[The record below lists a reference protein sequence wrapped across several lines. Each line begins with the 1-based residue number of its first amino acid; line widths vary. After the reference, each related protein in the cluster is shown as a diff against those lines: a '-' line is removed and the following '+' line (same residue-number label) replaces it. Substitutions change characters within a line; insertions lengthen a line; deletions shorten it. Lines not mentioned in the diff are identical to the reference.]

1 MPVNL
6 VTGAT
11 GLVGAH
17 TCLQLLEKGQQ
28 VVGLSR
34 NDKGRENTR
43 KIFSCYGKE
52 DFFGKISWKEA
63 DLLDTEQLF
72 EAFEG
77 AHTVYHCAALVSFRK
92 GEEKDLLLVNREG
105 TANVV
110 NVCLEKKVHK
120 LCYVSSVA
128 ALGRDQAKPTDETF
142 VFDFSSEK
150 TAYGRSKFEGEMEVW
165 RGIEEGLNAVIVN
178 PSIILGPGNWNSGSP
193 QLFSKAY
200 EGMLFCS
207 PGSTGFVD
215 VRDVVKIMIQLTESN
230 INAERFLV
238 NGFHLSYVDF
248 FQMVCK
254 ALGSRAPRLIAPR
267 IAGEL
272 MWRWES
278 LLWKLS
284 GRTPLLTRETVN
296 TAYRNQEYDN
306 KKILGMLDYSFIPS
320 EESIRFIA
328 QKFLEDRS
336 SKQTF

>member
-1 MPVNL
+1 MSLNL

-11 GLVGAH
+11 GLLGAH
-17 TCLQLLEKGQQ
+17 TCLRLLEKGIK
-28 VVGLSR
+28 VLALFR
-34 NDKGRENTR
+34 NEAGKEFTR
-43 KIFSCYGKE
+43 KIFSFYGKE
-52 DFFGKISWKEA
+52 MRFKELEWRQA

-72 EAFEG
+72 TAFD
-77 AHTVYHCAALVSFRK
+77 AVNTVYHCAALVSFRT
-92 GEEKDLLLVNREG
+92 GEEKNLIFVNKEG

-110 NVCLEKKVHK
+110 NLCLERKVEK

-128 ALGRDQAKPTDETF
+128 ALGRGLEKPTDETF

-178 PSIILGPGNWNSGSP
+178 PSIILGPGNWSNGSP
-193 QLFSKAY
+193 QLFKKAY
-200 EGMLFCS
+200 EGMLFSS

-215 VRDVVKIMIQLTESN
+215 VRDVVEIMIQLTESN
-230 INAERFLV
+230 TSAERFLV
-238 NGFHLSYVDF
+238 NGFHLSYTDF

-254 ALGSRAPRLIAPR
+254 ALGSRPPSIIAPR

-296 TAYRNQEYDN
+296 TAFKNQVYDN
-306 KKILGMLDYSFIPS
+306 KKILHLLDYKFIPS
-320 EESIRFIA
+320 QESITFIA
-328 QKFLEDRS
+328 QKFLEDNP
-336 SKQTF
+336 Q

>member
-1 MPVNL
+1 MSINL

-11 GLVGAH
+11 GLLGAH
-17 TCLQLLEKGQQ
+17 TCLHLLNSGKK
-28 VVGLSR
+28 VVGVSR
-34 NDKGRENTR
+34 NEAARENTL
-43 KIFSCYGKE
+43 KIFSYYGKQ
-52 DFFGKISWKEA
+52 DLLKKIEWREA
-63 DLLDTEQLF
+63 DILDTEQLF
-72 EAFEG
+72 LAFDNV
-77 AHTVYHCAALVSFRK
+77 HTVYHCAALVSFRK
-92 GEEKDLLLVNREG
+92 GEEKKLASVNREG

-110 NVCLEKKVHK
+110 NVCLAKKVNK

-128 ALGRDQAKPTDETF
+128 ALGRGQEKPTDETF

-178 PSIILGPGNWNSGSP
+178 PSIILGPGNWNNGSP
-193 QLFSKAY
+193 QLFTKAHQ
-200 EGMLFCS
+200 GMLFSS

-215 VRDVVKIMIQLTESN
+215 VRDVAKIMVQLTESN
-230 INAERFLV
+230 ISGERFLV
-238 NGFHLSYVDF
+238 NGFHLSYSTF
-248 FQMVCK
+248 FQMVCD
-254 ALGSRAPRLIAPR
+254 ALGSRAPKIIAPR

-296 TAYRNQEYDN
+296 TAYRNQEYDT

-320 EESIRFIA
+320 EDSIRFIA
-328 QKFLEDRS
+328 QKFLEDKK
-336 SKQTF
+336 SKTA